1 MSAAELVTV
10 TIDERS
16 VQVPKGTGIV
26 ETAAAA
32 GIEIPV
38 FCYEPRLGAAIGAC
52 RMCLVEV
59 EGMPPKPQA
68 GCTLTAQDGMVVK
81 TARTSEMARVAQNAT
96 LEFIL
101 VNHPLD
107 CPVCDKG
114 GECPLQ
120 DLTFRYGP
128 GSTRMTFE
136 KRTFEKPIPIS
147 PTISI
152 DRERCILCY
161 RCTRFSESVSEDNQL
176 VALNR
181 GAQTLIATFED
192 EPYTGAF
199 SGNVTELC
207 PVGALLPTQP
217 RFHIRPWEFQS
228 VPTVCGLCPVG
239 CNIDA
244 DQREGKLRRIL
255 SRNHPEVDEGWL
267 CDKGRFAFTHLY
279 AEDRITDPLRR
290 VRRRG
295 LEEVSWEGALD
306 DAERLLREAGGRI
319 AVALSG
325 SETNEQAYGLAKLV
339 RIGLGAHTAM
349 LPEEVG
355 EGLDAFRAPLSA
367 IGDAELIVVLGDDP
381 VVERAPIVDLWI
393 RKARRAGAE
402 VVEIGPAGDVQVAPG
417 TTAQACRRLK
427 RGELGDRLR
436 ASEHAIVIWSG
447 TGAGGGSHLAALA
460 RDLGFADKPGCGAFY
475 LPETSNGRGVAAGWA
490 AASDE
495 EGPEPE
501 PVGLLIVSGDEA
513 AANPNVRALAEH
525 AERVI
530 VTTMFHSLAVGWAD
544 LVLPGTSYLERDG
557 TYVNLEGRIQR
568 LRRTAVPPAP
578 DELGWIA
585 QLAGRFGV
593 ELSPYPSL
601 VFAELSERVFDGVT
615 YEDLG
620 EEARLPAR
628 APVEAVAKESRDEPA
643 PAKAGK
649 GELQLLRFRP
659 LFAGPAVER
668 VDELQFQRPAPEVE
682 LAARDALR
690 LDVRRGDRLVV
701 RSNGTSVELRAAIN
715 KRLKTG
721 VVRIAEEHARD
732 LHPTVEVAKP

>member
-1 MSAAELVTV
+1 LTGPELVTV

-16 VQVPKGTGIV
+16 VLVPKGTGIV

-38 FCYEPRLGAAIGAC
+38 FCYEPRLGPAVGAC

-81 TARTSEMARVAQNAT
+81 TARTSPMAREAQNAT

-128 GSTRMTFE
+128 GNTRMTFE

-161 RCTRFSESVSEDNQL
+161 RCTRFSESVSEDGQL
-176 VALNR
+176 VAVNR
-181 GAQTLIATFED
+181 GAQSMIATFED

-199 SGNVTELC
+199 TGNVTELC

-217 RFHIRPWEFQS
+217 RFLIRPWELQN

-244 DQREGKLRRIL
+244 TTREGKVRRIL

-267 CDKGRFAFTHLY
+267 CDKGRFAFSHLY
-279 AEDRITDPLRR
+279 ADDRITDPLRR

-295 LEEVSWEGALD
+295 LEEISWEEALD
-306 DAERLLREAGGRI
+306 EAERLLRAAEGRI

-325 SETNEQAYGLAKLV
+325 SETTEQAYALAKLV
-339 RIGLGAHTAM
+339 RRGLGAHTAM
-349 LPEEVG
+349 LPEEIG
-355 EGLDAFRAPLSA
+355 GGLDSFRLPLSA
-367 IGDAELIVVLGDDP
+367 IRDAELIVVLGDDP
-381 VVERAPIVDLWI
+381 VVERAPIVDLWL
-393 RKARRAGAE
+393 RKARRNGAE
-402 VVEIGPAGDVQVAPG
+402 IVEIGPAGDVQVPPG
-417 TTAQACRRLK
+417 TAAVACRDLK
-427 RGELGDRLR
+427 RRKLGKRLR
-436 ASEHAIVIWSG
+436 ASGRAILIWSG
-447 TGAGGGSHLAALA
+447 GGAGGGSHLAALA
-460 RDLGFADKPGCGAFY
+460 SELGFADKPGSGAFV
-475 LPETSNGRGVAAGWA
+475 LPETANGRGVAEAWA

-495 EGPEPE
+495 EGREPE
-501 PVGLLIVSGDEA
+501 PLGLLIVSGDEA
-513 AANPNVRALAEH
+513 AANANVRALAER
-525 AERVI
+525 AQSVLAI
-530 VTTMFHSLAVGWAD
+530 TMFHGLAVGWSD

-568 LRRTAVPPAP
+568 LRRAVIPPAP
-578 DELGWIA
+578 DELAWLA
-585 QLAGRFGV
+585 QLGGRFGI

-601 VFAELSERVFDGVT
+601 VFDELSAKLFGGVT

-620 EEARLPAR
+620 EQARLPEPTPLER
-628 APVEAVAKESRDEPA
+628 AVEESRDEPVPPEA
-643 PAKAGK
+643 SHGS
-649 GELQLLRFRP
+649 LQLLRYRP
-659 LFAGPAVER
+659 LFSGAAVER
-668 VDELQFQRPAPEVE
+668 VAELQFQRPPAEVE
-682 LAARDALR
+682 LSPDDVER
-690 LDVRRGDRLVV
+690 LGISAGEPVQL
-701 RSNGTSVELRAAIN
+701 RSNGTSIELRARVN
-715 KRLKTG
+715 KKLRAGTAR
-721 VVRIAEEHARD
+721 VAEEHARD
-732 LHPTVEVAKP
+732 LYGTVEVTAR

>member
-1 MSAAELVTV
+1 VSAPELVTV
-10 TIDERS
+10 TIDERT

-26 ETAAAA
+26 ETAAYA

-38 FCYEPRLGAAIGAC
+38 FCYEPRLGPAVGAC

-128 GSTRMTFE
+128 GSTRMEFE

-147 PTISI
+147 PAISI

-161 RCTRFSESVSEDNQL
+161 RCTRFSESVSEDLQL
-176 VALNR
+176 VAVNR
-181 GAQTLIATFED
+181 GAQTTIATFED

-199 SGNVTELC
+199 TGNVTELC

-217 RFHIRPWEFQS
+217 RFEIRPWERQA

-239 CNIDA
+239 CNIDV
-244 DQREGKLRRIL
+244 DQREGRIKRVL

-279 AEDRITDPLRR
+279 ADDRITDPLRR
-290 VRRRG
+290 LRSRG
-295 LEEVSWEGALD
+295 LEEISWDEALD
-306 DAERLLREAGGRI
+306 DAESLLREAHGRI

-325 SETNEQAYGLAKLV
+325 SETNEQAYALAKLV
-339 RIGLGAHTAM
+339 RDGLESHTAV
-349 LPEEVG
+349 LPEEIG
-355 EGLDAFRAPLSA
+355 GSLDAFRAPLSA
-367 IGDAELIVVLGDDP
+367 IGDAELVVVLGDDP
-381 VVERAPIVDLWI
+381 VVERAPIVELWI
-393 RKARRAGAE
+393 RKARRNGAE
-402 VVEIGPAGDVQVAPG
+402 IVTVGAAGDIQAAPG
-417 TTAQACRRLK
+417 TTAQAARDLQTS
-427 RGELGDRLR
+427 ELGGRLR
-436 ASEHAIVIWSG
+436 SSDRAILIWSG
-447 TGAGGGSHLAALA
+447 GGAGGGSHLAMVA
-460 RDLGFADKPGCGAFY
+460 RELGLADKPGCGAFF
-475 LPETSNGRGVAAGWA
+475 LPETANGRGVAEAWA
-490 AASDE
+490 AASDV
-495 EGPEPE
+495 EGAEAE
-501 PVGLLIVSGDEA
+501 TLGLLIVSGDEA
-513 AANPNVRALAEH
+513 AANPNVRALAET

-530 VTTMFHSLAVGWAD
+530 VVAMFQSLAAGWAD

-568 LRRTAVPPAP
+568 LRRTAIPPAP
-578 DELGWIA
+578 DELAWIA
-585 QLAGRFGV
+585 QLAERFEV
-593 ELSPYPSL
+593 DVSPYPSL
-601 VFAELSERVFDGVT
+601 VFSELSDRAFGGVT

-620 EEARLPAR
+620 DQARLPQR
-628 APVEAVAKESRDEPA
+628 TPQTEEDESRDEPV
-643 PAKAGK
+643 PPKASAG
-649 GELQLLRFRP
+649 GLQLLRYRP
-659 LFAGPAVER
+659 LFSGAAVER
-668 VDELQFQRPAPEVE
+668 VPELQFQRPAPEIE
-682 LAARDALR
+682 LSPEDAER
-690 LDVRRGDRLVV
+690 LGVNRGDPVSV
-701 RSNGTSVELRAAIN
+701 RSNGTSVELRAALN
-715 KRLKTG
+715 RSLKPG
-721 VVRIAEEHARD
+721 VARVAEDHAGD
-732 LHPTVEVAKP
+732 LHPTVEVTRT